1 MWLVLDGLP
10 KCLIEDDMMEMCP
23 PQFIPIF
30 RGQKHRLIGNETGG
44 RVLEISFG
52 KFDEKDIERFED
64 DYGRK

>member
-1 MWLVLDGLP
+1 
-10 KCLIEDDMMEMCP
+10 MMEMCP

-64 DYGRK
+64 NYGRK